1 MRTLSRL
8 ALAAALV
15 SLGVLATGPA
25 ALAAQAPPE
34 LESVQLGTAGTS
46 VGTGATVVA
55 TMSQLEYADI
65 SFNVA
70 FDGFQGHD
78 TFDFRPGRCP
88 ASLVRVSAPARVFKC
103 GWEQRGDRVILR
115 LALEGIFAEGA
126 IIVALAPGSMTSP
139 NEPGRYDV
147 TLSGW
152 SFRDVGGSVRVLDC
166 GPRGDVTGC

>member
-1 MRTLSRL
+1 MRALTRL
-8 ALAAALV
+8 AVAAALV
-15 SLGVLATGPA
+15 STCALAAGPA

-34 LESVQLGTAGTS
+34 LESVQLGRARTS
-46 VGTGATVVA
+46 EPTGATVTA
-55 TMSQLEYADI
+55 SMDQAEYADI

-70 FDGFQGHD
+70 FQGFQGND

-103 GWEQRGDRVILR
+103 GWEQRDGRVILR
-115 LALEGIFAEGA
+115 LALEGTFDDGTIT
-126 IIVALAPGSMTSP
+126 VRLAPGSMTSP
-139 NEPGRYDV
+139 AEPGRYAV

-152 SFRDVGGSVRVLDC
+152 SFPDVVGSVRVLDC